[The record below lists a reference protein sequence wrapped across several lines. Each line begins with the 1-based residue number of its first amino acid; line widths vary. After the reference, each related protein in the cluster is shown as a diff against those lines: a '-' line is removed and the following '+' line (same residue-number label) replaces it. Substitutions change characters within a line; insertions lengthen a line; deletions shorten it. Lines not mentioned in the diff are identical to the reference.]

1 LSPLDE
7 QTLMTGFDGRATL
20 EAMKSI
26 ELSTRH
32 IGRRAGHASDQVV
45 HETAPWIEG
54 LGRWGHVAIGLVYAT
69 IGVLA
74 AQTALSSGGDTTDSH
89 GALGWIVQA
98 PFGRVILAALAL
110 GFAGYA
116 TWRFMQTVRD
126 TESKGATPMGILNR
140 LAYACIG
147 LTYGAL
153 ALSAL
158 ELARGRAESG
168 EGSGDAAAQD
178 WTAWLL
184 AQPFGQV
191 LVAAAGLGII
201 GVSLVQFYLA
211 YSGKC
216 CDSLQTSELKQTQER
231 LVRAGGRIGF
241 SARGISLGIVGVLL
255 LVAAYDARSDD
266 VRGLGG
272 ALATLAQQ
280 PFGPWLLGVVACGLV
295 VYGAFMMVKARY
307 GRLVVR

>member
-1 LSPLDE
+1 VDAP
-7 QTLMTGFDGRATL
+7 GFCVEPVP
-20 EAMKSI
+20 EAISMKSL
-26 ELSTRH
+26 ELSTQD
-32 IGRRAGHASDQVV
+32 IGRHANQASERVV
-45 HETAPWIEG
+45 HETSPWIVG
-54 LGRWGHVAIGLVYAT
+54 LGRFGHFAIGVVYAT

-74 AQTALSSGGDTTDSH
+74 AQTALSSGGETTDSH

-116 TWRFMQTVRD
+116 IWRFMQAVRD
-126 TESKGATPMGILNR
+126 TEAKGTTPMGVLNR
-140 LAYACIG
+140 LVYAFIG
-147 LTYGAL
+147 ATYGLLAVSAVDL
-153 ALSAL
+153 ALGNA
-158 ELARGRAESG
+158 ASG
-168 EGSGDAAAQD
+168 GDSGDAAAQD

-216 CDSLQTSELKQTQER
+216 CDSLQTSELSQMQER

-241 SARGISLGIVGVLL
+241 TARGISLTIVGILL
-255 LVAAYDARSDD
+255 LVAAYDARSDE

-280 PFGPWLLGVVACGLV
+280 PFGPWLLGIVATGLV
-295 VYGAFMMVKARY
+295 FYGAFMMVKARY
-307 GRLVVR
+307 GRVVVR

>member
-1 LSPLDE
+1 
-7 QTLMTGFDGRATL
+7 
-20 EAMKSI
+20 MKPI
-26 ELSTRH
+26 ELSTQDL
-32 IGRRAGHASDQVV
+32 GRRATRASDQVV

-54 LGRWGHVAIGLVYAT
+54 LGRCGHVAIGVVYVT

-74 AQTALSSGGDTTDSH
+74 AQTALSSGGGTTDSH

-116 TWRFMQTVRD
+116 IWRFMQAVRD
-126 TESKGATPMGILNR
+126 TEAKGTTPMGVLNR
-140 LAYACIG
+140 LVYAFIG
-147 LTYGAL
+147 ATYGLL
-153 ALSAL
+153 AVSAFD
-158 ELARGRAESG
+158 LAQGHAASG
-168 EGSGDAAAQD
+168 GDSGDAAAQD

-191 LVAAAGLGII
+191 LVATAGLGII

-216 CDSLQTSELKQTQER
+216 CDSLQTSELRQMQER

-241 SARGISLGIVGVLL
+241 SARGISLTIVGILL
-255 LVAAYDARSDD
+255 LVAAVDARSDE

-280 PFGPWLLGVVACGLV
+280 PFGPWLLGLVATGFVLYGL
-295 VYGAFMMVKARY
+295 FMMVQARY
-307 GRLVVR
+307 RRLVIQ

>member
-1 LSPLDE
+1 
-7 QTLMTGFDGRATL
+7 
-20 EAMKSI
+20 MKPI
-26 ELSTRH
+26 ELSPQD
-32 IGRRAGHASDQVV
+32 IGRQAHQASERVV
-45 HETAPWIEG
+45 HDTGPWIEG
-54 LGRWGHVAIGLVYAT
+54 LGRFGHVAIGVVYAT

-74 AQTALSSGGDTTDSH
+74 ALTALSQGGGTTDSH
-89 GALGWIVQA
+89 GALAWIVQA
-98 PFGRVILAALAL
+98 PFGRVILGALAL

-116 TWRFMQTVRD
+116 TWRFVQAIRD
-126 TESKGATPMGILNR
+126 TESKGTDLMGLLNR
-140 LAYACIG
+140 LVYAFIG
-147 LTYGAL
+147 ATYGAL

-158 ELARGRAESG
+158 DLARGRAGSG
-168 EGSGDAAAQD
+168 GGSGDAVAQD

-191 LVAAAGLGII
+191 LVAAVGLGVI

-216 CDSLQTSELKQTQER
+216 CDSLQTAELNREQDR
-231 LVRAGGRIGF
+231 VVRAAGRIGF
-241 SARGISLGIVGVLL
+241 SARGIAFAIIGVLL
-255 LVAAYDARSDD
+255 LVAAVHARSDE

-280 PFGPWLLGVVACGLV
+280 PFGPWLLGIVASGLV

>member
-1 LSPLDE
+1 
-7 QTLMTGFDGRATL
+7 MVK
-20 EAMKSI
+20 AMKSI
-26 ELSTRH
+26 ELSTQDL
-32 IGRRAGHASDQVV
+32 GRRAGHASDQVV

-54 LGRWGHVAIGLVYAT
+54 LGRCGHVAIGLVYAT

-74 AQTALSSGGDTTDSH
+74 AQTALSSGGETTDSH

-116 TWRFMQTVRD
+116 LWRFVQAVRD
-126 TESKGATPMGILNR
+126 TESKGTTPMGVLNR
-140 LAYACIG
+140 LVYAFIG
-147 LTYGAL
+147 TTYGAL
-153 ALSAL
+153 AVSAFD
-158 ELARGRAESG
+158 LAQGHAASG
-168 EGSGDAAAQD
+168 GDSGDAVAQD

-184 AQPFGQV
+184 GQPFGQV
-191 LVAAAGLGII
+191 LVAMAGLGII
-201 GVSLVQFYLA
+201 GVSLVQGYLA

-216 CDSLQTSELKQTQER
+216 CDSLQTSELNRTQER

-241 SARGISLGIVGVLL
+241 TARGISLAIVGMLL
-255 LVAAYDARSDD
+255 LVAAYDARSDQ

-280 PFGPWLLGVVACGLV
+280 PFGPWLLGIVASGLV
-295 VYGAFMMVKARY
+295 VYGTFMMVKARY

>member
-1 LSPLDE
+1 
-7 QTLMTGFDGRATL
+7 MTGFHCRAMMRS
-20 EAMKSI
+20 MKSL
-26 ELSTRH
+26 EQSTQDL
-32 IGRRAGHASDQVV
+32 GRRAGHASDQVV

-54 LGRWGHVAIGLVYAT
+54 LGRCGHVAIGLVYAT

-116 TWRFMQTVRD
+116 AWRFMQAVRD
-126 TESKGATPMGILNR
+126 TESKGTTPMGVLNR
-140 LAYACIG
+140 LVYACIG
-147 LTYGAL
+147 ATYGAL
-153 ALSAL
+153 ALSAFD
-158 ELARGRAESG
+158 LALGYAARSED
-168 EGSGDAAAQD
+168 SGDAAARD

-184 AQPFGQV
+184 AQPFGQA
-191 LVAAAGLGII
+191 LVATVGLGII
-201 GVSLVQFYLA
+201 AVSLVQFYLA

-216 CDSLQTSELKQTQER
+216 CDSLQTSELSRTQER
-231 LVRAGGRIGF
+231 LVRAAGRIGF
-241 SARGISLGIVGVLL
+241 SARGISLAIVGVLL

-280 PFGPWLLGVVACGLV
+280 PFGPWLLGIVASGLV
-295 VYGAFMMVKARY
+295 VYGAFMIVKARY

>member
-1 LSPLDE
+1 
-7 QTLMTGFDGRATL
+7 MV
-20 EAMKSI
+20 EAMKSLD
-26 ELSTRH
+26 LSAQDL
-32 IGRRAGHASDQVV
+32 GRRAGRASDQVV

-54 LGRWGHVAIGLVYAT
+54 LGRCGHVAIGVVYAT

-116 TWRFMQTVRD
+116 TWRFMQAVRD
-126 TESKGATPMGILNR
+126 TESKGTSPMGVLNR
-140 LAYACIG
+140 LVYALIG
-147 LTYGAL
+147 ATYGVLAVSAFDL
-153 ALSAL
+153 ALGHA
-158 ELARGRAESG
+158 ASG
-168 EGSGDAAAQD
+168 GDSGDVAARD

-191 LVAAAGLGII
+191 LVATVGLGII

-211 YSGKC
+211 SSGNC
-216 CDSLQTSELKQTQER
+216 CDSLQTSDLNQMQDR
-231 LVRAGGRIGF
+231 LLRTGGRIGF
-241 SARGISLGIVGVLL
+241 SARGISLAIVGILL

-280 PFGPWLLGVVACGLV
+280 PFGPWLLGIVACGLV

>member
-1 LSPLDE
+1 
-7 QTLMTGFDGRATL
+7 
-20 EAMKSI
+20 MKSL
-26 ELSTRH
+26 ELSTQDVGRH
-32 IGRRAGHASDQVV
+32 ARHASERVV
-45 HETAPWIEG
+45 HETSPWIEG
-54 LGRWGHVAIGLVYAT
+54 LGRFGHVAIGLVYAT

-74 AQTALSSGGDTTDSH
+74 ALTALSSGGDTTDSH

-116 TWRFMQTVRD
+116 LWRFIQAVRD
-126 TESKGATPMGILNR
+126 TESKGTSPMGVLNR
-140 LAYACIG
+140 LVYAFIG

-158 ELARGRAESG
+158 DLARGHAESG
-168 EGSGDAAAQD
+168 ESSGDAAAQD

-184 AQPFGQV
+184 AQLFGQV

-216 CDSLQTSELKQTQER
+216 CDSLQTSELNRTHER

-241 SARGISLGIVGVLL
+241 TARGISLAIVGSLL
-255 LVAAYDARSDD
+255 LVAAYDARSDE

-280 PFGPWLLGVVACGLV
+280 PFGPWLLGIVATGLV
-295 VYGAFMMVKARY
+295 VYGAFMVVKARY